1 VPRIAL
7 LSVFLIAACASA
19 EAAPPPADRLEEA
32 RRIASADR
40 PTARA
45 IVVELLDAEDAVVAW
60 DAALWLASD
69 LQRHQGDLEGAV
81 ALTAPLWERVL
92 DEDVPG
98 ARPRRLEARTAE
110 VHSRVLAALGRTD
123 EARAVER
130 ALQARDRLRSG
141 APAPDSAA
149 PETSQDHAAQ
159 AEIAARRR
167 VLASVSWAGV
177 GLFGLLALPV
187 ALRRRDR
194 DALPVG
200 ALIVAGLALI
210 AGAFGRLWE
219 PGAGAAGWWMA
230 LGFAL
235 VHVVAAFALLGA
247 AGWLRWVLR
256 AAAAWATVGVAFLAL
271 RHTGTLAWVAL

>member
-1 VPRIAL
+1 MPRIAL

-19 EAAPPPADRLEEA
+19 EAAPAPADRLEEA

-40 PTARA
+40 ATART
-45 IVVELLDAEDAVVAW
+45 IVVDLLDTEDAVVAW

-69 LQRHQGDLEGAV
+69 LQRHQGDLEGAL

-98 ARPRRLEARTAE
+98 ARPRRLETRTAE
-110 VHSRVLAALGRTD
+110 VHSRVLAVLGRTD

-130 ALQARDRLRSG
+130 TLRARDRLRSG
-141 APAPDSAA
+141 APAPEPDA
-149 PETSQDHAAQ
+149 PETSQDRATQ

-177 GLFGLLALPV
+177 GLFGLLAVPV
-187 ALRRRDR
+187 AMRRRDR

-200 ALIVAGLALI
+200 ALVVAGLALI

-235 VHVVAAFALLGA
+235 VHVIAAFALLEA
-247 AGWLRWVLR
+247 AGWLRWGLR

-271 RHTGTLAWVAL
+271 RHTGTLGWVAL